1 MWLKG
6 REEGRKEERKH
17 DYMQREIYG
26 ERETENKLRKGR
38 IH

>member
-26 ERETENKLRKGR
+26 ERERQR
-38 IH
+38 IN